1 MGLGLGIDSGL
12 RLRPPSTAL
21 SGAALA
27 VPLSGGARPPTPG
40 RRLGP
45 CDSAVARDFKAAMAR
60 GWGLGEGIVPVHV
73 LRNEVTTT

>member
-12 RLRPPSTAL
+12 RLRSPSTAL
-21 SGAALA
+21 SGAA

-45 CDSAVARDFKAAMAR
+45 CDSAVARDFAAQGGNGTGDVGSGKDRQYMY
-60 GWGLGEGIVPVHV
+60 
-73 LRNEVTTT
+73 